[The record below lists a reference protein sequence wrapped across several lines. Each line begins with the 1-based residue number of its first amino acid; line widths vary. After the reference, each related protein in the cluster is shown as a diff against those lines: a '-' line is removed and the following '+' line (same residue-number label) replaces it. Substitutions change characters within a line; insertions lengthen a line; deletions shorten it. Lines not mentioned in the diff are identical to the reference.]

1 VEALVFERF
10 TDDARQSVVQAQ
22 KEARLLGHDFVG
34 AEHLLLGVA
43 AIGEGRGR
51 AALESLGVTAAVLRD
66 RVASLLGEG
75 DDGDSGGSMPFT
87 VAAKQ
92 VLEGALREALVL
104 GDHFLDSG
112 HLLLSLLDTRRGDA
126 AAVLAAAG
134 VERDAL
140 REAVA
145 GSGVPSAPRVRQ
157 IAHTTLT
164 PPGIT
169 PELAA
174 RLDQITDLLREILT
188 RLERHGL

>member
-1 VEALVFERF
+1 MFERF
-10 TDDARQSVVQAQ
+10 TDDARQSVIQAQ
-22 KEARLLGHDFVG
+22 KEARLLRHDFVG

-43 AIGEGRGR
+43 AAEEGRGR

-75 DDGDSGGSMPFT
+75 DDGDTGANIPFT

-92 VLEGALREALVL
+92 ALEGALREALVL

-112 HLLLSLLDTRRGDA
+112 HLLLSLLDTRQGDA

-145 GSGVPSAPRVRQ
+145 GGGVPSAPRVRRV
-157 IAHTTLT
+157 APGGFT
-164 PPGIT
+164 PTGLT
-169 PELAA
+169 PELEA
-174 RLDQITDLLREILT
+174 RLDEITDLLREILT